1 MSARLPRL
9 GLACAVGLAAVLA
22 VAARAEACTCV
33 PVNLARDLPRADG
46 AFVGTLLTASPRGPS
61 EAVYRFRVEQIYKGD
76 EIENRID
83 VVSARDSAACGLE
96 LPIGERVGLLLDR
109 RGGTWRSSLCSQVE
123 PAAFL
128 ALTDVDD
135 NALPA
140 VNWGGYVVGT
150 VVLAAGA
157 FFLVRRLRRAR

>member
-1 MSARLPRL
+1 
-9 GLACAVGLAAVLA
+9 
-22 VAARAEACTCV
+22 
-33 PVNLARDLPRADG
+33 
-46 AFVGTLLTASPRGPS
+46 
-61 EAVYRFRVEQIYKGD
+61 
-76 EIENRID
+76 
-83 VVSARDSAACGLE
+83 
-96 LPIGERVGLLLDR
+96 
-109 RGGTWRSSLCSQVE
+109 VE